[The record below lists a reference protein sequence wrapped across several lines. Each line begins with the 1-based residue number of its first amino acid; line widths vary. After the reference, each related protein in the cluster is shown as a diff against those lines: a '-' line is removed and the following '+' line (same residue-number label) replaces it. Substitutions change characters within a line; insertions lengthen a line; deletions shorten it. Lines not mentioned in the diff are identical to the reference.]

1 MEILVRTIVKG
12 SGWEMLE
19 DIPLPCQD
27 IAKRILW
34 QPEDIE
40 SSLGCWS
47 TLKSNNTNNNTK
59 FVVIEGKYRLTKGRV
74 DVC

>member
-1 MEILVRTIVKG
+1 MMEILVRTNGKG

-47 TLKSNNTNNNTK
+47 TLKSNNTK
-59 FVVIEGKYRLTKGRV
+59 FVVIEEKYRLTKGRV

>member
-1 MEILVRTIVKG
+1 MEILVRTNVKG

-47 TLKSNNTNNNTK
+47 TLKSNNTK
-59 FVVIEGKYRLTKGRV
+59 FVVIEEKYRLTKGRV